1 MHLTLSHNRL
11 ILMQWAIMT
20 AVAALE
26 IFPRLVLESAT
37 DPWVVALRFGMLG
50 LIAFFCSRLN
60 SREPELAVGL
70 YTVIV
75 AALAAFDVRISPEIW
90 QVNDLETVMYAVIGL
105 TGVYGLALFWGAR
118 GLMGGFV
125 IAALVV
131 GLGSRVPAQVIL
143 ACVMVAG
150 GLVGWRLHQ
159 FFHELDEMQRDLRLR
174 ANTDAMTQIGN
185 RRGLEEDF
193 RRFRANAKRFG
204 VPLLL
209 ISWDVDGLKSINDA
223 EGHAAG
229 DAHLMGFVSALR
241 VTVRQGDGLYRIG
254 GDEFVSLHPGLN
266 LESGAV
272 LYKRVLQRFSYV
284 SAGWVKATNDSLDA
298 ALEEADAKLYT
309 DKEARRMARFRSE
322 RRVSETATD

>member
-20 AVAALE
+20 AVAVLE
-26 IFPRLVLESAT
+26 IFLRLVLES
-37 DPWVVALRFGMLG
+37 PVEVWMVALRFGLLG
-50 LIAFFCSRLN
+50 LIAFACSRLN
-60 SREPELAVGL
+60 PHEPELAVGL
-70 YTVIV
+70 YTVIL
-75 AALAAFDVRISPEIW
+75 AALAAFDVRISPIW
-90 QVNDLETVMYAVIGL
+90 RTNDLESVMYAVIGL
-105 TGVYGLALFWGAR
+105 SSVFGLGLFWGAR
-118 GLMGGFV
+118 GLIGGFV
-125 IAALVV
+125 IVVLVV
-131 GLGSRVPAQVIL
+131 GLGSQVPAQVIL
-143 ACVMVAG
+143 GYVMIAA

-159 FFHELDEMQRDLRLR
+159 FFYELDEEQRELRLR

-209 ISWDVDGLKSINDA
+209 ISWDVDGLKRINDA
-223 EGHAAG
+223 DGHAAG
-229 DAHLMGFVSALR
+229 DAHLLGFVSALR
-241 VTVRQGDGLYRIG
+241 ATVRQGDGLYRIG

-266 LESGAV
+266 LESGSV
-272 LYKRVLQRFSYV
+272 LYKRVLKRFAFV

-298 ALEEADAKLYT
+298 ALEEADARLYT
-309 DKEARRMARFRSE
+309 DKEARRMARFRE